1 MLDAMQ
7 QHIEQ
12 LCHENDIW
20 WKPWLKRSDKAYA
33 ISLEDSE
40 RWDIREILT
49 APIRSTISY
58 ATALHEIGHYLGR
71 YQRRKYRTVTREAW
85 AWEWARQNA
94 LVLDGRNG
102 TVRDQR
108 GRRENA
114 LTNEPLP
121 VASEARWWRE
131 RLKRHSSRRVVP
143 STGDS

>member
-33 ISLEDSE
+33 ISIEDSE
-40 RWDIREILT
+40 RWNIREILT

-71 YQRRKYRTVTREAW
+71 YQRRRYRTVTREAW

-94 LVLDGRNG
+94 LVWTPGMERCATNA
-102 TVRDQR
+102 VARYR
-108 GRRENA
+108 AREHANRRA
-114 LTNEPLP
+114 
-121 VASEARWWRE
+121 VSGC
-131 RLKRHSSRRVVP
+131 V
-143 STGDS
+143 